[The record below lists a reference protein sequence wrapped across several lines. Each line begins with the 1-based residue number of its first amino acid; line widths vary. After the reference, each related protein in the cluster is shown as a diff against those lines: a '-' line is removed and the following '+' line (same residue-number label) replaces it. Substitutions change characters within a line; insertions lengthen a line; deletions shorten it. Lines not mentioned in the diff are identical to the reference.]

1 MAIAHPMTILH
12 FGIQMSVRVLLADDH
27 TIVRQ
32 AIKAALAQEGFEVVG
47 EASDGRE
54 AINHC
59 RHLQPE
65 VAVVDVSMPRLN
77 GIEAAREII
86 KACPNTKVV
95 MLSEHTA
102 DRYVLESLQAGVHGY
117 VLKADTAAELA
128 RAIYAVC
135 KGQTYISPAVYP
147 ALKACQI
154 GTEPAVP
161 LSVRECEVLQLIA
174 EGNSTKEIADI
185 LKMSYKTVRSHR
197 DNIMKKL
204 DVHSTVDLVLY
215 SIRRGLLEA

>member
-1 MAIAHPMTILH
+1 MTILH

-65 VAVVDVSMPRLN
+65 VAV
-77 GIEAAREII
+77 
-86 KACPNTKVV
+86 
-95 MLSEHTA
+95 
-102 DRYVLESLQAGVHGY
+102 VHGY

>member
-1 MAIAHPMTILH
+1 MAILH
-12 FGIQMSVRVLLADDH
+12 FGIQMRVRVLLADDQA
-27 TIVRQ
+27 IVRQ
-32 AIKAALAQEGFEVVG
+32 AIKAALGQEGFEVVG

-59 RHLQPE
+59 SHLQPE

-86 KACPNTKVV
+86 KACPNTRVL

-102 DRYVLESLQAGVHGY
+102 DRYVRESLQAGAHGY
-117 VLKADTAAELA
+117 VLKDETAAELA
-128 RAIYAVC
+128 RAIRTVC
-135 KGQTYISPAVYP
+135 KGQTYISPAVFP
-147 ALKACQI
+147 ALKAHPI
-154 GTEPAVP
+154 GIEPAVR

-174 EGNSTKEIADI
+174 QGNSTKEVADT

-197 DNIMKKL
+197 DNIMRKL
-204 DVHSTVDLVLY
+204 DAHNTVDLVLY
-215 SIRRGLLEA
+215 SIRHGLLET